1 VPFVSKN
8 VLTDAG
14 AMAELLAFG
23 PKQLPIVARGEKWV
37 NGQSLTAVAD
47 LVGIDLGEIRHLPT
61 AELARRTDIILEA
74 AVRFFAQIPEANL
87 GDELPGRPRSFLQLT
102 WHLFNVA
109 DALLEHEAGIP
120 LTNMSYNRN
129 PAGETTR
136 SEVLAYGADVRRR
149 YDAWWQAA
157 QHRTDWGAKAQVFYG
172 DVTRHEY
179 LERTTWHTGQ
189 HARQL
194 MWILERLGI
203 APDHPLGPELWA
215 GLPMPEKVWDS

>member
-1 VPFVSKN
+1 VPFVSRN

-14 AMAELLAFG
+14 AMNELLAFG
-23 PKQLPIVARGEKWV
+23 PKQLPIVSCGQRWV
-37 NGQSLTAVAD
+37 NGQSLKAVAD
-47 LVGIDLGEIRHLPT
+47 LVGIDIGDVQHLPP
-61 AELARRTDIILEA
+61 AELARRTDLVLA
-74 AVRFFAQIPEANL
+74 GSARFFAQIPDTNL

-109 DALLEHEAGIP
+109 DAFLEHEAGIA
-120 LTNMSYNRN
+120 LNNLSYHRN
-129 PAGETTR
+129 PVDGTTR
-136 SEVLAYGADVRRR
+136 AQVLSYGEDVRRR
-149 YDAWWQAA
+149 YNAWWETAKT
-157 QHRTDWGAKAQVFYG
+157 RSDWADKALVFYG
-172 DVTRHEY
+172 DVSRHEF

-203 APDHPLGPELWA
+203 APNDPLPASLWT

>member
-1 VPFVSKN
+1 M
-8 VLTDAG
+8 LTDVG
-14 AMAELLAFG
+14 AMNELLAFG
-23 PKQLPIVARGEKWV
+23 PKQLPIVSRGQRWV
-37 NGQSLTAVAD
+37 NGQALKAVAD
-47 LVGIDLGEIRHLPT
+47 LVGIDIGDVKHLPP
-61 AELARRTDIILEA
+61 AELARRTDLVLA
-74 AVRFFAQIPEANL
+74 GSARFFAQIPDANL

-109 DALLEHEAGIP
+109 DALLEHEQGIP

-129 PAGETTR
+129 PAGGTTR
-136 SEVLAYGADVRRR
+136 EQVLAYGEDVRHR
-149 YDAWWQAA
+149 YNAWWEMAKT
-157 QHRTDWGAKAQVFYG
+157 RSDWADKALVFYG
-172 DVTRHEY
+172 DVSRHEY

-203 APDHPLGPELWA
+203 APNDPLPASLWT

>member
-1 VPFVSKN
+1 
-8 VLTDAG
+8 
-14 AMAELLAFG
+14 MEELLAFG
-23 PKQLPIVARGEKWV
+23 PRQLPIVSIGARWV
-37 NGQSLTAVAD
+37 NGQSLKAVAD
-47 LVGIDLGEIRHLPT
+47 LVGIELGEIKHLPP
-61 AELARRTDIILEA
+61 AELARRTNLILDGA
-74 AVRFFAQIPEANL
+74 GRFFAQIPDANL
-87 GDELPGRPRSFLQLT
+87 TDELPGRPRSFLQLT

-109 DALLEHEAGIP
+109 DALLEHENGIA

-136 SEVLAYGADVRRR
+136 AQVLDYGAGVRQR
-149 YDAWWQAA
+149 YNAWFATA
-157 QHRTDWGAKAQVFYG
+157 KDRTDWADKAQVFYG

-203 APDHPLGPELWA
+203 APDRPLLADMWV